1 MWYANINAFLMG
13 VIVTIII
20 MDVSLICHL
29 VKKKKRFLIILS
41 MTAISTAKLNS
52 LEKESDLYVNGN
64 L

>member
-1 MWYANINAFLMG
+1 M

-29 VKKKKRFLIILS
+29 VQKKRFLMILS